1 MIRQAQGE
9 YVAAVAMIVIV
20 VLFSLLAI
28 QWTNMIAGMG
38 SQVRDDITKFKE
50 KLVVIYP
57 CNENASQLCIVND
70 WDGTSIIRGVILIM
84 SNNTAY
90 LCTNNL
96 SVAVPIGG
104 KQYLYLTC
112 NPDIVRSARSV
123 CVFTQNLN
131 MFCNTTT
138 TFFPSLFLLKP
149 IEPGLWYV
157 TPKSLFG
164 HNNVTVYALVNNS
177 WQILK
182 TYVWDANTSWII
194 FYVPKGTTYIS
205 FKITNKPLPI
215 LVTKD
220 WFQVNGISNAV
231 GEVDICA
238 DWVSDI
244 GFKCP
249 PVFAGSCT
257 VTIQVT
263 LVGEKFYFDGQKVVK
278 QLIYYVQWPSSCVT
292 DLLIPGKIPRDPCSY
307 NRWVYSVSWQGVK
320 GDPSWNT
327 NNAYIAKCDSWCD
340 PGGWWIVQYNVIFD
354 FNPYRETRQGVWSP
368 DSNNIITAS
377 NGYKIKIVSKM
388 SK

>member
-9 YVAAVAMIVIV
+9 YVAAVTTIVIV

-28 QWTNMIAGMG
+28 QWANTIVSIS
-38 SQVRDDITKFKE
+38 SQMRDDITKFKE

-96 SVAVPIGG
+96 YVAVPIGG

-112 NPDIVRSARSV
+112 NSNMVKSARSV

-138 TFFPSLFLLKP
+138 TIFPSPFLLKP
-149 IEPGLWYV
+149 VETSLWYAI
-157 TPKSLFG
+157 PKSLFG
-164 HNNVTVYALVNNS
+164 YNNVTIYALVNNS
-177 WQILK
+177 RQILK
-182 TYVWDANTSWII
+182 TYIWDANTSWII

-205 FKITNKPLPI
+205 FKITNKSLPT

-220 WFQVNGISNAV
+220 WFQVNGISNAGGNV
-231 GEVDICA
+231 CICGSW
-238 DWVSDI
+238 DE

-249 PVFAGSCT
+249 DAACDAMGEVN
-257 VTIQVT
+257 IQVT
-263 LVGEKFYFDGQKVVK
+263 FVGEKFYFDGQKVVK
-278 QLIYYVQWPSSCVT
+278 QLIYYVQWPKT
-292 DLLIPGKIPRDPCSY
+292 GEAWGYPGMIPRDPCSY
-307 NRWVYSVSWQGVK
+307 NARIGSVSWWGVS
-320 GDPSWNT
+320 GDPSWNKD
-327 NNAYIAKCDSWCD
+327 NAHITGCDSWIN
-340 PGGWWIVQYNVIFD
+340 GAQWYVEYTIT
-354 FNPYRETRQGVWSP
+354 FNFNSYYETRQGIWSP

-377 NGYKIKIVSKM
+377 NGNKIKIISKI